1 MIEAQTAL
9 EAALAGGADLGIEH
23 DERFVERVFLFHR
36 LSPETNLAV
45 VDGAVFDEGVEACQI
60 GASDGAPQHA
70 PDFGMDL
77 GGDDVDEAFGL
88 TVLLP
93 KSNEQN
99 ERLGNVVLAE
109 GITEAN
115 RGAIFGGLGVHG
127 DAAVPEI
134 GGGGNVPFLRVAFRL
149 VAVEESIANPFF
161 KYDAV
166 LLHLGGRQAE
176 VKPKAAA
183 ERQREAEDSEE
194 VRAGGRDWI

>member
-9 EAALAGGADLGIEH
+9 KAALAGGADLRIEH
-23 DERFVERVFLFHR
+23 DERFVERVFLLHR

-45 VDGAVFDEGVEACQI
+45 VDGAVFDEGVEAFQI
-60 GASDGAPQHA
+60 GASYGAPQHA

-77 GGDDVDEAFGL
+77 GGDDINEAFGL
-88 TVLLP
+88 PVLLP

-127 DAAVPEI
+127 HAAVPEI
-134 GGGGNVPFLRVAFRL
+134 GGGGNIPFLRVAFGL
-149 VAVEESIANPFF
+149 IAVEESMANPFF

-166 LLHLGGRQAE
+166 LLYLGGRQTE
-176 VKPKAAA
+176 VEPKAAA
-183 ERQREAEDSEE
+183 ENEREAEDSAE
-194 VRAGGRDWI
+194 VRARCWDWI